1 MKKKIEN
8 LSMQTQLTVV
18 ILSVIVLAFGIILY
32 SGYSGQARS
41 FAEEYTSSTQTILEM
56 DVANL
61 DQYIQGLRIFCVQP
75 CLNVS
80 VYNSLLKRKPLSSS
94 EISDIKQ
101 EIQSSYHSR
110 TDIRSYSITA
120 MNQDLCFER
129 NAGVGGQHILS
140 TPVKD
145 TEISRPYIACGSN
158 DKYEYL
164 APPDSE
170 DVFFRYY
177 HYLIRLRNREP
188 VSLSY
193 VDVDTTQLRLLMK
206 NHQDYGQ
213 ILCLYNSD
221 GELLYSSS
229 EDIRNQEEKEKK
241 QLFGLHS
248 DVENVNIGGISYL
261 ALRRT
266 SEETGIVLLSLLPKS
281 AWDDRARDF
290 LLPLVM
296 QIAVITICLIIIV
309 TLMIRMITIPLK
321 RLSYQMGK
329 MGEGDFSPTA
339 FGGGC
344 KETCALTES
353 YNDMAAH
360 INELIETNYI
370 SSINEKNSRLQALE
384 AQLNPHF
391 LYNTLQA
398 IATEALLADCQEI
411 YDMIVSLSA
420 NLRYTIKGGEL
431 VRLQEE
437 LDYVDRYILLQK
449 TRLGGRLEVTKKIN
463 PKVNLAVIPKISI
476 QMLVENAIIH
486 GMPEN
491 GAVLHI
497 IIRVCMENNRLLI
510 SVYDDGKG
518 LLPEKVKELNDI
530 FSGKSADTGN
540 SIGLPNLASRLKIL
554 YQGEAGLFLESQGDQ
569 FTEVKMELPIRKREN
584 ENV

>member
-1 MKKKIEN
+1 MGR
-8 LSMQTQLTVV
+8 SY
-18 ILSVIVLAFGIILY
+18 ACII
-32 SGYSGQARS
+32 QMVN
-41 FAEEYTSSTQTILEM
+41 F
-56 DVANL
+56 
-61 DQYIQGLRIFCVQP
+61 YIPVLRI
-75 CLNVS
+75 S
-80 VYNSLLKRKPLSSS
+80 EIRKKRK
-94 EISDIKQ
+94 E
-101 EIQSSYHSR
+101 
-110 TDIRSYSITA
+110 A
-120 MNQDLCFER
+120 
-129 NAGVGGQHILS
+129 A
-140 TPVKD
+140 
-145 TEISRPYIACGSN
+145 
-158 DKYEYL
+158 
-164 APPDSE
+164 
-170 DVFFRYY
+170 
-177 HYLIRLRNREP
+177 
-188 VSLSY
+188 
-193 VDVDTTQLRLLMK
+193 
-206 NHQDYGQ
+206 
-213 ILCLYNSD
+213 
-221 GELLYSSS
+221 
-229 EDIRNQEEKEKK
+229 
-241 QLFGLHS
+241 FGLHS

-431 VRLQEE
+431 VSLQEE

-486 GMPEN
+486 GMPED

-510 SVYDDGKG
+510 SVYDDGRNS
-518 LLPEKVKELNDI
+518 PR
-530 FSGKSADTGN
+530 KSE
-540 SIGLPNLASRLKIL
+540 R
-554 YQGEAGLFLESQGDQ
+554 
-569 FTEVKMELPIRKREN
+569 TE
-584 ENV
+584 